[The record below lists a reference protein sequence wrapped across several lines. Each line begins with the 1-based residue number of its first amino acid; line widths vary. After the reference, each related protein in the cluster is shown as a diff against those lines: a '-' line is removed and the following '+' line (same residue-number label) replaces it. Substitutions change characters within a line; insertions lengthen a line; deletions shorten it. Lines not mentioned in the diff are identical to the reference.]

1 MDDRSKE
8 SEQTDLFS
16 LVRGRNDE
24 IKALDQL
31 FLRSLKYRNSKTYFE
46 LLQFI
51 NRLPGL
57 SPFNAFLIHM
67 QYPGAQFVASA
78 KKWER
83 DYGRT
88 VKRDALPFVILV
100 PFGPVEFVYDIA
112 DTEGP
117 DLPRRILD
125 PFEAIGRLD
134 KDAYDLTVMNC
145 KRHNI
150 PVFESDLGSGFGGY
164 AQRRLGDFS
173 ISVNKN
179 HLLNVRYASLTHE
192 LGHIYAGHVGTTD
205 ETWWPDRSGLPK
217 EIKEIEAES
226 ISFLVCRRI
235 GIETNAEEYLAGYVA
250 AHEEMPL
257 FSLDTVLTVPGYI
270 GQMGRSL
277 LKPRKPESKKKRR

>member
-1 MDDRSKE
+1 MVRDRH
-8 SEQTDLFS
+8 
-16 LVRGRNDE
+16 DE

-31 FLRSLKYRNSKTYFE
+31 FLRSRKYRNSKAYLE

-51 NRLPGL
+51 NRLPSL

-78 KKWER
+78 KKWEMH
-83 DYGRT
+83 YGRT

-117 DLPRRILD
+117 ELPSRLLD

-134 KDAYDLTVMNC
+134 EDIYRLTLMNC
-145 KRHNI
+145 KRDKI
-150 PVFESDLGSGFGGY
+150 PVFESDLADSLGGY
-164 AQRRLGDFS
+164 ARHKLGDFS
-173 ISVNKN
+173 ISINKN
-179 HLLNVRYASLTHE
+179 HPLNVRYASLTHE
-192 LGHIYAGHVGTTD
+192 LAHIYAGHVGTTD
-205 ETWWPDRSGLPK
+205 ETWWSDRSKLPK

-235 GIETNAEEYLAGYVA
+235 GIDTNAQEYLAGYIA
-250 AHEEMPL
+250 DHEEMPL

-270 GQMGRSL
+270 EQMGRVL
-277 LKPRKPESKKKRR
+277 LKPRKPENKKKRR